1 MGKLTV
7 KQAEE
12 LVGKGILDKS
22 TLENM
27 QTEGLVSQRRNS
39 TRRFIK
45 TSEGTWVTPQ
55 FYFQGLKGAVYS
67 KDMTSLK
74 TKVDALIEKMAT
86 SKPSTT
92 KGNK

>member
-12 LVGKGILDKS
+12 LVNKGILNKD

-55 FYFQGLKGAVYS
+55 FYFQGLKGKTPS
-67 KDMTSLK
+67 KMMTQLK
-74 TKVDALIEKMAT
+74 DEITSVIEKYT
-86 SKPSTT
+86 VVKQNSK
-92 KGNK
+92 

>member
-12 LVGKGILDKS
+12 LVNKGILNKD

-55 FYFQGLKGAVYS
+55 FYFQGLKGRTPSKKMNQLKDEITAV
-67 KDMTSLK
+67 
-74 TKVDALIEKMAT
+74 IEKYT
-86 SKPSTT
+86 VVKQNSK
-92 KGNK
+92 

>member
-39 TRRFIK
+39 TRRFIR

-55 FYFQGLKGAVYS
+55 FYFQGLKGKTPS
-67 KDMTSLK
+67 KKMNQLKDEITS
-74 TKVDALIEKMAT
+74 VIEKYT
-86 SKPSTT
+86 VVKQNSK
-92 KGNK
+92 

>member
-12 LVGKGILDKS
+12 LVNKGILNKD

-55 FYFQGLKGAVYS
+55 FYFQGLRGQTPS
-67 KDMTSLK
+67 KKMNQLK
-74 TKVDALIEKMAT
+74 DEIATVIEKYT
-86 SKPSTT
+86 VVKQNSK
-92 KGNK
+92 